1 MNADHVLDLLV
12 IANVLTPVA
21 QFVAFHSVGN
31 ARPHARFVAHLASI
45 SALSGVLSVR
55 VPSPFGWLTIPLALA
70 AAGLAAYIVTKE
82 LQS

>member
-1 MNADHVLDLLV
+1 MNVERVLDLLV
-12 IANVLTPVA
+12 IANVQTLVA
-21 QFVAFHSVGN
+21 QFVGFHSVSN

-45 SALSGVLSVR
+45 SALSGALSTR

-70 AAGLAAYIVTKE
+70 AAGLAAYIFTKE

>member
-1 MNADHVLDLLV
+1 VNVERVLDLLV
-12 IANVLTPVA
+12 IANVLTLVA

-45 SALSGVLSVR
+45 SALSGVLSNR
-55 VPSPFGWLTIPLALA
+55 IPSPFGWLITPLALA
-70 AAGLAAYIVTKE
+70 AAGLAAYIFTKE